1 MMNVFTNNTEAQGSI
16 ALILLV
22 LLKLMNG
29 VPKVILEWSIVTI
42 AVLFV
47 IYSAIDLYRF
57 IIN

>member
-29 VPKVILEWSIVTI
+29 VPKIILEWSIVTI

>member
-29 VPKVILEWSIVTI
+29 VPKIILEWSIVTI
-42 AVLFV
+42 AVLFA